1 MVRARASVPAASP
14 AYRMQ
19 NPAAASPAAAAEV
32 TAVAGAAPVKRILV
46 IKPSSLGD
54 IFHTFPAV
62 ALLKQFYPDAELDWL
77 VHPAFAEALDFSPF
91 PVRKKILFNRRNL
104 AKVSAFPREFRNLV
118 GELRRERYDL
128 VIDFQGLMRSSIFGF
143 LARGPRP
150 EGFAAPRE
158 AISKCLYG
166 ERHEVDMKLHAV
178 ERNIA
183 LVQRILGT
191 DRTPGEFELPFGRFP
206 LELPPELACRR
217 LIGVIPGA
225 RWQTKAFPAAFFAGV
240 IDRIAE
246 ETQNCAFVIIG
257 SRADEGIAAAILGQ
271 LKHARAVSLAGKTS
285 VGQMIELMK
294 HFELV
299 LSNDSGPVHVAAA
312 QGVPVFGFFGPTDPG
327 LTGPFGG
334 NHRIFQAG
342 LACSKCLG
350 RQCQLDRDEPPCH
363 RLDAAAVADAAVQQL
378 TREK

>member
-1 MVRARASVPAASP
+1 MMRARVSVPADSP
-14 AYRMQ
+14 CRMR
-19 NPAAASPAAAAEV
+19 NSVAPAPAAAAAV
-32 TAVAGAAPVKRILV
+32 GTAAVKRILV

-54 IFHTFPAV
+54 IFHTFAAV
-62 ALLKQFYPDAELDWL
+62 SLLKQFYPDAELDWL

-104 AKVSAFPREFRNLV
+104 AKISAFPREFRHLV

-166 ERHEVDMKLHAV
+166 ERHNVDMKLHAV

-191 DRTPGEFELPFGRFP
+191 DRRPEAFELPSGRFA
-206 LELPPELACRR
+206 LELPAELAGRR

-225 RWQTKAFPAAFFAGV
+225 RWRTKAFPAAFFAEV

-246 ETQNCAFVIIG
+246 KVGNCAFVIIG
-257 SRADEGIAAAILGQ
+257 SRADEPAAAAIASQ
-271 LKHARAVSLAGKTS
+271 LKFAVAVSLAGKTS
-285 VGQMIELMK
+285 IGQMIEVMRR
-294 HFELV
+294 FELV

-312 QGVPVFGFFGPTDPG
+312 QNVPVFGFFGPTDPA

-342 LACSKCLG
+342 LACAKCLG
-350 RQCQLDRDEPPCH
+350 RQCRLDRDDPPCH
-363 RLDAAAVADAAVQQL
+363 RLDAATVAAAAVQQL
-378 TREK
+378 TREI